1 MDDANMNHV
10 EVKQCENLYNEK
22 MQVWFEDSE
31 KEIVGGENNE
41 FTNVKLK

>member
-22 MQVWFEDSE
+22 MQV
-31 KEIVGGENNE
+31 
-41 FTNVKLK
+41 